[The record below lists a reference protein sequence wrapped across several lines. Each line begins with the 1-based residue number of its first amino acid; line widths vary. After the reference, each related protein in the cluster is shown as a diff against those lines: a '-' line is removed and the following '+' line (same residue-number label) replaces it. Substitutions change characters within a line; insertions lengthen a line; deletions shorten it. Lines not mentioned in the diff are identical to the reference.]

1 MFIWSKS
8 IAVITTATLASACG
22 GDDDGLHPSSINI
35 GVIHLID
42 KVPLPAP

>member
-22 GDDDGLHPSSINI
+22 GDDDGPHPSTTNI

-42 KVPLPAP
+42 KVILPAP